1 MELDILI
8 VKGILAAIWGMIGIG
23 IASKI
28 YFFIK
33 VLKETNPGTLWDAIF
48 ILAII
53 CTIPTVI
60 YIISQV

>member
-1 MELDILI
+1 MQLDILI
-8 VKGILAAIWGMIGIG
+8 VKGIFTALWGMIGIG
-23 IASKI
+23 IALKI

-33 VLKETNPGTLWDAIF
+33 VLKETNPRTLWDAIF
-48 ILAII
+48 ILVII